1 MPRAL
6 PETQTMENS
15 CMSSST
21 HFRVRLGL
29 GLMMVALLSA
39 CDINGIGQG
48 NRIETLSIQK
58 ATTTGLFGSSD
69 NTAYLC
75 FSDKLIA
82 VGTFSDG
89 GLGDYS
95 ARGVWSSSNPA
106 VVKVSNGDIQ
116 LPTDET
122 LAFASGTIIP
132 VAEGTATIS
141 VEFVG
146 LHASYEV
153 TVKPIEA
160 LTLNQTAITLAPE
173 TSSTLRLSAL
183 VAGYEIDATNAAAWS
198 FDNEDDSVATIGAS
212 TGTVTGMAAGGP
224 LTARAEFPLCAD
236 NAEVQ
241 NLTATVNVAV
251 PESLSLEREFTDV
264 PEGELIVGTT
274 EALKVTANFAD
285 GNTQDVS
292 LQVPVNSDNTDAVV
306 SLGVL
311 PSYVTASAVGQANLT
326 AVYGG
331 DDGND
336 EEGDTDPP
344 EVTSNALSLTGI
356 ERTLES
362 ISITPQNARVT
373 ALGTIQLQ
381 AIGSYDGGTVSQPL
395 TRSVVWS
402 ASDAT
407 VISVNGGLNVL
418 LFGGLMQS
426 LKPEDGAV
434 TITAT
439 YGSGDTALTD
449 ETALCV
455 STPGAPVTAECSV
468 PETR

>member
-1 MPRAL
+1 
-6 PETQTMENS
+6 
-15 CMSSST
+15 MSSST

-29 GLMMVALLSA
+29 GLMVVALLSA

-48 NRIETLSIQK
+48 NRIETLAIQK
-58 ATTTGLFGSSD
+58 ATTTGLFGSAD

-89 GLGDYS
+89 GQADYS
-95 ARGVWSSSNPA
+95 SRGVWTSSNPA

-122 LAFASGTIIP
+122 LAFAAGTIIP
-132 VAEGTATIS
+132 VAEGTATVS
-141 VEFVG
+141 VDFVG
-146 LHASYEV
+146 LHADYEI
-153 TVKPIEA
+153 TVKPIES
-160 LTLNQTAITLAPE
+160 LTLNQTSITVAPE
-173 TSSTLRLSAL
+173 TSGSLSLSAQ
-183 VAGYEIDATNAAAWS
+183 VAGYEVDATSAAAWS
-198 FDNEDDSVATIGAS
+198 FDTEDDAVATIGS
-212 TGTVTGMAAGGP
+212 SSGTVVGIATGGP
-224 LTARAEFPLCAD
+224 LTARAEFPLCPND
-236 NAEVQ
+236 PTVQ

-251 PESLSLEREFTDV
+251 PESLSLEREYTDA
-264 PEGELIVGTT
+264 PAGELIVGTT
-274 EALKVTANFAD
+274 EALKVTAHFAD
-285 GNTQDVS
+285 GNTQDLS
-292 LQVPVNSDNTDAVV
+292 LQVPLDSDNTEAVL

-311 PSYVTASAVGQANLT
+311 PNYVTAAAAGQANLT

-336 EEGDTDPP
+336 TEGDTDPP
-344 EVTSNALSLTGI
+344 EVSSNVLSLTGV
-356 ERTLES
+356 ERTLEG
-362 ISITPQNARVT
+362 ISITPQNSRVN

-402 ASDAT
+402 SSDAT
-407 VISVNGGLNVL
+407 VISVGNGL
-418 LFGGLMQS
+418 LYGGLMLS
-426 LKPEDGAV
+426 LQPEDGAV

-439 YGSGDTALTD
+439 YGTGDTALTD

-455 STPGAPVTAECSV
+455 STPGAPSTAECSV
-468 PETR
+468 PEAR